1 MRKTTPTPAP
11 AVHDIQKVKQTEIAL
26 LERVAD
32 EAVDLVTRTI
42 SGLELINQQISDSM
56 ADIDKYAAEL
66 AQTRETMAKK
76 RSNNAAI
83 IANFSKLLSVE
94 AAE

>member
-11 AVHDIQKVKQTEIAL
+11 AVHDILKEKQTEIAL
-26 LERVAD
+26 LEREVD

-94 AAE
+94 VAE

>member
-11 AVHDIQKVKQTEIAL
+11 AVHDILKEKQTEIAL
-26 LERVAD
+26 LEREAD

-66 AQTRETMAKK
+66 AQTRETMPPL
-76 RSNNAAI
+76 SPI
-83 IANFSKLLSVE
+83 SPSFSV
-94 AAE
+94 

>member
-1 MRKTTPTPAP
+1 MRRTTSVPAP
-11 AVHDIQKVKQTEIAL
+11 TVHDILKEKQAEIAL
-26 LERVAD
+26 LEHQAD
-32 EAVDLVTRTI
+32 EAIDLVTRTI
-42 SGLELINQQISDSM
+42 SSLELINQQISDGM
-56 ADIDKYAAEL
+56 TDIDNYTAEL
-66 AQTRETMAKK
+66 ARTREAMSKQ

>member
-11 AVHDIQKVKQTEIAL
+11 AVHDILKEKQTETAL
-26 LERVAD
+26 LEREAD